1 MSEWPLKW
9 DDSLDM
15 FCFKK
20 KYLIIKLIYIFMVC
34 LQVKKTH
41 TCFFKK
47 MLVFVKMS
55 GNNDIISF
63 WCLLHCNMQEELTS
77 IG

>member
-1 MSEWPLKW
+1 MTFKVRWQLGYV
-9 DDSLDM
+9 L
-15 FCFKK
+15 FKK
-20 KYLIIKLIYIFMVC
+20 NYLIIKLIYIFMVC

-41 TCFFKK
+41 TCFFKE